1 MNFICTDNRPVRAS
15 LRFRLWQIR
24 VLMMIF
30 VALPPF
36 SAAAKT
42 QSAGVPA
49 TLKEISLVDGM
60 AVDREGNAYISKRDM
75 NIVSRIGLDGTIR
88 PVAGSG
94 VSGFSGDGGPALK
107 AKLKLPAGLAFDKKG
122 NLYIADRANHRIR
135 KVDTSGIITT
145 VAGNGT
151 PGFGGD
157 GGSALR
163 ASLNLPAGVAVDDRG
178 RIFIAD
184 RSNNRIRMVDEKGI
198 IRTYAGTGTPDYG
211 GDGGPAAKAHLRRP
225 FGLALDKDQ
234 NLYIADRGNNRIR
247 KIDPSGIITSVAGDG
262 SFFFIGDN
270 GPAYRASLAGPTGVV
285 VDDAGNIYIADRNNN
300 RIRMVDHNGLIRT
313 IAGTGQQDYNGDGE
327 LARETNFYLPFA
339 VALDKDGKLLVVD
352 RSHYIIRRVDP
363 QTGTVSTIAGNGL
376 KKFRGDGGPATGAS
390 LNFPHGI
397 VVDSKDTLYFSD
409 KSNSRI
415 RKITPDGIIDTIAG
429 NGTRGNT
436 GDGGPALEAA
446 LFGPTSLAI
455 NSKDEIFFISQS
467 GRTSIIRK
475 IGTDGVITHFLGTT
489 EKKFLKAVNFTQSL
503 NQSTLFQFSDI
514 AFDSQD
520 NLYIADRV
528 NHQIRK
534 VDRQGKIT
542 TIAGTGEADYS
553 GDGGPAIKADFYDPQ
568 ALVVDKEGNIYIA
581 SAGSNR
587 VRKIDTQGI
596 VSTVAGN
603 GSQEDSG
610 DGGPA
615 TQAGIRTLDDIAI
628 SPSGELYIVEANGNR
643 VRKITKDGII
653 LTIAGRGVGGFFGDG
668 GPAFKALLKT
678 PFAIAFDSRENIYI
692 SDLGNNRI
700 RKIDTQGIITT
711 IAGSG
716 TYGWADDGETVEIIT
731 QNFP

>member
-1 MNFICTDNRPVRAS
+1 M
-15 LRFRLWQIR
+15 
-24 VLMMIF
+24 
-30 VALPPF
+30 
-36 SAAAKT
+36 AKT
-42 QSAGVPA
+42 QSAKVLA
-49 TLKEISLVDGM
+49 TQTEISLIDGI
-60 AVDREGNAYISKRDM
+60 AVDQEGNVYISKRDM
-75 NIVSRIGLDGTIR
+75 NVVSRIGRDGTIR

-94 VSGFSGDGGPALK
+94 VSGFTGDGGPALQ
-107 AKLKLPAGLAFDKKG
+107 AKLKLPAGLTFDRKG
-122 NLYIADRANHRIR
+122 NLYIADRDNHRIR

-151 PGFGGD
+151 PGFSGD
-157 GGSALR
+157 GGPAIQ

-184 RSNNRIRMVDEKGI
+184 RSNDRIRMVDEKGI
-198 IRTYAGTGTPDYG
+198 IHTYAGTGIAEYG
-211 GDGGPAAKAHLRRP
+211 GDGGPATKAHLRKP
-225 FGLALDKDQ
+225 FGLALDKKQ

-247 KIDPSGIITSVAGDG
+247 KVDASGIITSVAGDG

-285 VDDAGNIYIADRNNN
+285 VDEAGNIYVADRNNN
-300 RIRMVDHNGLIRT
+300 RIRMIDANGLIRT
-313 IAGTGQQDYNGDGE
+313 VAGTGQQDYNGDGE

-339 VALDKDGKLLVVD
+339 VALDNEGKLLVVD
-352 RSHYIIRRVDP
+352 RSHYIIRRVNP
-363 QTGTVSTIAGNGL
+363 QTGEVSTIAGNGL

-397 VVDSKDTLYFSD
+397 VLDSKDNVYFSD

-415 RKITPDGIIDTIAG
+415 RKITPDGIIDTVAG
-429 NGTRGNT
+429 NGTRGT
-436 GDGGPALEAA
+436 SGDGGPAMEAA

-467 GRTSIIRK
+467 GRTSVIRK
-475 IGTDGVITHFLGTT
+475 IGTDGIITHFLGTT
-489 EKKFLKAVNFTQSL
+489 EKKFLKAVHFTQPL
-503 NQSTLFQFSDI
+503 TQSTQFQFSDI

-534 VDRQGKIT
+534 VDGEGNIT
-542 TIAGTGEADYS
+542 TIAGTGEADFY
-553 GDGGPAIKADFYDPQ
+553 GDGGPALKAAFYDPQ
-568 ALVVDKEGNIYIA
+568 ALTVDKDGNIYIA

-587 VRKIDTQGI
+587 VRKIDTRGI

-603 GSQEDSG
+603 GSAEDSG

-615 TQAGIRTLDDIAI
+615 TQAGIRTLEDVAI

-643 VRKITKDGII
+643 IRKVTREGII

-668 GPAFKALLKT
+668 GPAFKAMLKT
-678 PFAIAFDSRENIYI
+678 PFAIAFDSKSNIYI

-700 RKIDTQGIITT
+700 RKIDTKGIISTL
-711 IAGSG
+711 AGSG